1 MAIESNDFLVLQK
14 GIRGEL
20 RKASV
25 QALLESTSADKSL
38 NDLTDVDTSS
48 VTNGQMLVYVTDEWV
63 TQDIPE
69 GVDLSNYLQKP
80 GSEGDFI
87 ITEAADGTIS
97 YTAFSALEIDGGEYA
112 T

>member
-63 TQDIPE
+63 PQDIPE
-69 GVDLSNYLQKP
+69 GVDLSTYLQKP
-80 GSEGDFI
+80 GSEGTFVIAED
-87 ITEAADGTIS
+87 ADGNITYANYAPIE
-97 YTAFSALEIDGGEYA
+97 EIDGGTY
-112 T
+112 